1 MPKQPHKAEYERL
14 GRALRQLR
22 HTAGLTQEQAGEH
35 VGARGQFVSEAER
48 GARGLSWH
56 RLLGLL
62 DAYGATLYDLARAVE
77 GQRPRASSKRRAR

>member
-35 VGARGQFVSEAER
+35 LGARGQFVSEAER
-48 GARGLSWH
+48 GTRGLSWH
-56 RLLGLL
+56 RLMGLL

-77 GQRPRASSKRRAR
+77 HPAHQSKRRAR